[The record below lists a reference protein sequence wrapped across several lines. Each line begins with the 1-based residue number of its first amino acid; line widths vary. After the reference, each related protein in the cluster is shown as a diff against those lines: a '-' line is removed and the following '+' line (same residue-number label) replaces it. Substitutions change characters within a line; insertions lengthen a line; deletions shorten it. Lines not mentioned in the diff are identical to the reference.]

1 MHGFRGL
8 VDDAR
13 RMEGCNSLACAEP
26 IDFVPDLPAYGAPE
40 HLLEPSILSGVKA
53 IEGEVDLNRRDRQMA
68 TDSSRA
74 YISWERECRHAA
86 FTGLFKLVS
95 SSAPRRKP
103 WPSHGR
109 KTRVMCACGNFG

>member
-53 IEGEVDLNRRDRQMA
+53 IEGEVDLNRDAIGQ
-68 TDSSRA
+68 
-74 YISWERECRHAA
+74 W
-86 FTGLFKLVS
+86 
-95 SSAPRRKP
+95 
-103 WPSHGR
+103 
-109 KTRVMCACGNFG
+109 